1 MSVTIELPVQSQH
14 AVLHVGRCF
23 SAIGV
28 LGGRGLPSP
37 CGTHRPCSRRGGGYG
52 RRIVEVCENCTLDR
66 IAILHTRGA
75 TQQAPVEV
83 KRGTAS
89 LLRAGPAHGRTTAGD
104 AA

>member
-37 CGTHRPCSRRGGGYG
+37 CGTHRPCSRRGRGYG
-52 RRIVEVCENCTLDR
+52 RRIVEVCENCTLSLSLSHCR
-66 IAILHTRGA
+66 RLPCTAVVTQRLLVKGTVILTSMMLG
-75 TQQAPVEV
+75 
-83 KRGTAS
+83 
-89 LLRAGPAHGRTTAGD
+89 
-104 AA
+104 

>member
-1 MSVTIELPVQSQH
+1 MPVTIELPVQSQH

-52 RRIVEVCENCTLDR
+52 RRIVEVCENCTL
-66 IAILHTRGA
+66 
-75 TQQAPVEV
+75 
-83 KRGTAS
+83 S
-89 LLRAGPAHGRTTAGD
+89 LSLSL
-104 AA
+104 